1 MKRSTILSNLT
12 CAILLATIGCA
23 EQTKTAILGESSNQ
37 PFLEKGSYAMWQGRW
52 SDAAAE
58 YTEAVALHPGDWMA
72 QYHLGQCYMEMDN
85 PQMASQSL
93 AIAESLRPAN
103 TDIADLYAEAL
114 LRAGERDHLYTF
126 LQQRAQKLQTARA
139 WMVFAEYTM
148 DLDDPDSAMN
158 AINTAI
164 AIDSGDN
171 ARPYIIAA
179 TFAERL
185 GDDELA
191 ITRWQEAWIIEPT
204 SPQISDAL
212 RGHGIVPG
220 PTMTGVDDSQ

>member
-1 MKRSTILSNLT
+1 
-12 CAILLATIGCA
+12 
-23 EQTKTAILGESSNQ
+23 
-37 PFLEKGSYAMWQGRW
+37 
-52 SDAAAE
+52 
-58 YTEAVALHPGDWMA
+58 
-72 QYHLGQCYMEMDN
+72 
-85 PQMASQSL
+85 
-93 AIAESLRPAN
+93 
-103 TDIADLYAEAL
+103 
-114 LRAGERDHLYTF
+114 
-126 LQQRAQKLQTARA
+126 
-139 WMVFAEYTM
+139 MVFAEYTM

-204 SPQISDAL
+204 SPEISDAL